1 MLLVCGAVQ
10 YALYSRVLVPGL
22 ARESVE
28 ERKRAMLRWFVLQA
42 IAWVVVLAGAIVYV
56 NLVRSHASGLLW
68 ILPAL
73 GAVVGTGIPLQLAVG
88 RIARSA
94 LR

>member
-1 MLLVCGAVQ
+1 MQ

-22 ARESVE
+22 DRESVE

-42 IAWVVVLAGAIVYV
+42 IAWVIVLAGAVVYV
-56 NLVRSHASGLLW
+56 NLVRSHVSGLLW

>member
-22 ARESVE
+22 DRESVQ
-28 ERKRAMLRWFVLQA
+28 ERKRAMLRWFGLQA
-42 IAWVVVLAGAIVYV
+42 LAWVIVLIGAVVYV
-56 NLVRSHASGLLW
+56 SVVRGRASGYLW

>member
-1 MLLVCGAVQ
+1 
-10 YALYSRVLVPGL
+10 VLVPGL
-22 ARESVE
+22 ERPSVD

-42 IAWVVVLAGAIVYV
+42 ASWAVVLLGAIVYV
-56 NLVRSHASGLLW
+56 SLVRGRASGVLW

-73 GAVVGTGIPLQLAVG
+73 GAVVGTGVPLQLAVG

>member
-22 ARESVE
+22 DRESIQ

-42 IAWVVVLAGAIVYV
+42 IAWAIVLVGAIVYV

>member
-22 ARESVE
+22 DRESIQD
-28 ERKRAMLRWFVLQA
+28 RKRAMLRWFVLQSV
-42 IAWVVVLAGAIVYV
+42 AWALVLAGAIVYV
-56 NLVRSHASGLLW
+56 SLIRGRASGYLW

>member
-22 ARESVE
+22 DRESVQ

-42 IAWVVVLAGAIVYV
+42 IAWAIVLVGAIVYV